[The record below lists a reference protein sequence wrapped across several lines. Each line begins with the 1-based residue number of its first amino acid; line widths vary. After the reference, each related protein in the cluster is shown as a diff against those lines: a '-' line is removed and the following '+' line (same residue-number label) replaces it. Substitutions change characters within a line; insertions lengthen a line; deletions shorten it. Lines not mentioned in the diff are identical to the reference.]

1 MVWWRRLYLQ
11 MQEELVPSLV
21 RDLRLPHASQPKI
34 QNRKQKQY
42 CNKSNKDFK
51 NHPSILKK
59 KKKPFL
65 KKKEA
70 SVVKNLPA
78 KQETWVRSLGWEAP
92 LEKERATQSRILCWR
107 ILWTEAPEGLYPR
120 GLKKS

>member
-1 MVWWRRLYLQ
+1 

-59 KKKPFL
+59 KKRSFSG
-65 KKKEA
+65 KESA
-70 SVVKNLPA
+70 CKA
-78 KQETWVRSLGWEAP
+78 GDRGSLSGLGSSSGEGKGNP
-92 LEKERATQSRILCWR
+92 VQDSLLEN
-107 ILWTEAPEGLYPR
+107 PMDR
-120 GLKKS
+120 GA

>member
-1 MVWWRRLYLQ
+1 

-59 KKKPFL
+59 KKTLL
-65 KKKEA
+65 KKK
-70 SVVKNLPA
+70 
-78 KQETWVRSLGWEAP
+78 RSFSGKESACKAGDMGSLSGLGSSSGEGKGNP
-92 LEKERATQSRILCWR
+92 VQDSLLEN
-107 ILWTEAPEGLYPR
+107 PMDR
-120 GLKKS
+120 GA